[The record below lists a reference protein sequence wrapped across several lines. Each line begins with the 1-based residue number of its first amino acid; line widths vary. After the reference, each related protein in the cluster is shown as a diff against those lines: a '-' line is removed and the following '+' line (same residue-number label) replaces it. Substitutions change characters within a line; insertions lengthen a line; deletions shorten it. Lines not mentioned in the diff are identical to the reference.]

1 MSLPPEERQKEI
13 DDYMERRANYY
24 RQYREELIA
33 RKMEKA
39 AKKFS
44 SETTVRKAMELDGID
59 IQCNECCAWRSLDI
73 ETGKDKL

>member
-33 RKMEKA
+33 RKIEKA

-59 IQCNECCAWRSLDI
+59 IQCNECRAWRSLDI

>member
-1 MSLPPEERQKEI
+1 MSLPPEERQREI
-13 DDYMERRANYY
+13 DGYMERRANYY

-59 IQCNECCAWRSLDI
+59 IQCKECRAWRSLDI

>member
-59 IQCNECCAWRSLDI
+59 IQCNE
-73 ETGKDKL
+73 